1 MSKDPRHIVRRPLI
15 TEKGNQLRIE
25 NNSYL
30 FEVDRKANKI
40 EIAGAIAEIFDVKVE
55 EVRTINCSGKTRRSR
70 GRPGK
75 RPDWKKA
82 IITLDKEDTI
92 DVVDQV

>member
-1 MSKDPRHIVRRPLI
+1 MSKDPRRIVRRPLI

-30 FEVDRKANKI
+30 FEVDRGANKI
-40 EIAGAIAEIFDVKVE
+40 EIAGAIAEIFNVTVE
-55 EVRTINCSGKTRRSR
+55 DVRTINCSGKTRRSR